1 MIALKF
7 GEILGTICSDEIK
20 KIIAGFKEYLSKIEL
35 LLKDIEVYKR
45 IALELK
51 DKTTCFYFRK
61 RS

>member
-20 KIIAGFKEYLSKIEL
+20 KIIAGFKELPSKIEL

-51 DKTTCFYFRK
+51 G
-61 RS
+61 